1 MNEHDR
7 FAFLVKRLRNC
18 ATNAAPCKTCD
29 LKGDVYCTDTLMA
42 QAATAME
49 ELIAIAESYNRSMET
64 CANEAASNQE
74 ALEYAQRQYDLA
86 VEDLEKLNFGDW
98 IPVSERL
105 PETEEEVVVAFK
117 DKPSGE
123 WWFRID
129 NYVDGAFCYNTAFN
143 RKILY
148 WYPLP
153 KPPKEREH
161 GQI

>member
-18 ATNAAPCKTCD
+18 STYAAPCNTCD
-29 LKGDVYCTDTLMA
+29 LKGDVCCTDTLMK

-49 ELIAIAESYNRSMET
+49 ELIAIASIYKRSMET
-64 CANEAASNQE
+64 WAEAMECAES
-74 ALEYAQRQYDLA
+74 QYDLA
-86 VEDLEKLNFGDW
+86 VEDLERLNFGDW

-123 WWFRID
+123 WWYRID

-143 RKILY
+143 REILY

-153 KPPKEREH
+153 KPPKEGSDEPKTH
-161 GQI
+161 PAA